1 MERDHF
7 SVTVEAICARDRR
20 FDAGAYLFV
29 REALMFTARQQK
41 KKAGTVAAPIECH
54 VTGQQ
59 LLDGVRLYALDQ
71 YGPMVPTVFAH
82 WRIGSCEDIG
92 TIVFNLIEAKEFG
105 KTESDSMADFRGGFD
120 FEEAFVLP
128 FRPAKKEPAAPMAA
142 APVRRQRRPRAAA
155 PKGN

>member
-1 MERDHF
+1 MEKDQF
-7 SVTVEAICARDRR
+7 SATVEAICARDPR

-29 REALMFTARQQK
+29 REALMFTARQRK
-41 KKAGTVAAPIECH
+41 KKLPPGSVPLECH
-54 VTGQQ
+54 VTSQQ

-92 TIVFNLIEAKEFG
+92 AIVFNLIEAKEFG
-105 KTESDSMADFRGGFD
+105 KTDQDTIADFRGGFD

-128 FRPAKKEPAAPMAA
+128 FRPAKKAVAVVPAP
-142 APVRRQRRPRAAA
+142 PQRPRRARAASTKA
-155 PKGN
+155 G

>member
-7 SVTVEAICARDRR
+7 SAIVEAICTQDGR
-20 FDAGAYLFV
+20 FEAGAYLFV
-29 REALMFTARQQK
+29 REALMFTAGQK
-41 KKAGTVAAPIECH
+41 KKKLPARALPIEHH

-92 TIVFNLIEAKEFG
+92 AIVFNLIEAGEFG
-105 KTESDSMADFRGGFD
+105 KTDQDSLADFRGGFD

-128 FRPAKKEPAAPMAA
+128 FRPAKKPVNVAPPAA
-142 APVRRQRRPRAAA
+142 RRTRRPSAGS
-155 PKGN
+155 PKTI